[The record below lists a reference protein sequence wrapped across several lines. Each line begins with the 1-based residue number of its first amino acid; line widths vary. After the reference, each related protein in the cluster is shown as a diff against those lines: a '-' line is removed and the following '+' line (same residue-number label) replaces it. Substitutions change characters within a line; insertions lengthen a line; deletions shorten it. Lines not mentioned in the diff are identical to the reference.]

1 MTAKSLLTWATGKEW
16 KEVVTMVSS
25 ENCCVTLPIVPD
37 ITAVSYQKSIPP
49 MAEATE
55 RKMMYPVLVPACPD
69 DVMMLFNFIFN
80 GNKNNEN
87 SY

>member
-1 MTAKSLLTWATGKEW
+1 M
-16 KEVVTMVSS
+16 
-25 ENCCVTLPIVPD
+25 PD
-37 ITAVSYQKSIPP
+37 ITAVSYPKSIPP

-80 GNKNNEN
+80 GNKIMKIHIKIILI
-87 SY
+87 SIVR